1 MLKGRSHMFPWSGHS
16 TFKPHKKVPDGKQ
29 GEMLRYVA
37 ATLGSGNLKLAVKL
51 PEGDDL
57 NEWLA
62 ANSLSPALR
71 TRTSKANQNRAKQ
84 ANKQRTQP
92 STYSTPSTSCTA
104 C

>member
-1 MLKGRSHMFPWSGHS
+1 MLEGRSHMFPWSGHS

-71 TRTSKANQNRAKQ
+71 TRTNKSKQSKTKSS
-84 ANKQRTQP
+84 KQRTQP
-92 STYSTPSTSCTA
+92 STSSTPSTSCTA